1 MRRLVAFTL
10 FAAACGGKSNPA
22 AGTNTPACPSAD
34 VVRYA
39 IWQAPTDG
47 GQTYGA
53 PATGH
58 WTVPVGYRFED
69 QAPPPAGPITR
80 DAVVAL
86 GMLDVPDVVWLYD
99 GARPA
104 CKARVTGFIA
114 VPEDHGMG
122 ISTTVSAV
130 TEDCAPSG
138 ETREA
143 WILAVPTEPV
153 GCGFAPAAPLASH
166 TLDEKDGQYAI
177 PATKQSIPPPLD
189 LAVQRPACAPSCPTL
204 WSLRSVESSP
214 RVTEM
219 TVTHIVDAGELDDPC
234 NWEWNDQ
241 FGIYLGGGPGVAP
254 KELRVP
260 PPPEDDYVETV
271 SLAGAFVDG
280 TGPRIVALLDVAVWG
295 AYSIT
300 ADATLDAGQR
310 VRYYRNHEE
319 DFWYRSLAPYCGP

>member
-1 MRRLVAFTL
+1 MRRLAAFPL
-10 FAAACGGKSNPA
+10 VLAAACGGKSNPA
-22 AGTNTPACPSAD
+22 AGTNSPACPSAD

-39 IWQAPTDG
+39 LWQAPTDG
-47 GQTYGA
+47 GQSYGA

-58 WTVPVGYRFED
+58 WTIPVGFRFED
-69 QAPPPAGPITR
+69 QSPPPHGPITR

-86 GMLDVPDVVWLYD
+86 GMPDVPDVVWLYD

-104 CKARVTGFIA
+104 CKAQVTGFIA

-130 TEDCAPSG
+130 TEDCAPTSG
-138 ETREA
+138 DTRDA
-143 WILAVPTEPV
+143 WVLAVATEPV
-153 GCGFAPAAPLASH
+153 GCGFARANVL
-166 TLDEKDGQYAI
+166 
-177 PATKQSIPPPLD
+177 ATKQSIPPPID

-204 WSLRSVESSP
+204 WSLRTVESSP

-219 TVTHIVDAGELDDPC
+219 TVTHIVNARSPDDPC
-234 NWEWNDQ
+234 NWEWSDQ
-241 FGIYLGGGPGVAP
+241 FGIFLGGGPGVAP
-254 KELRVP
+254 KELTLP
-260 PPPEDDYVETV
+260 PVVDGDYVDTM

-280 TGPRIVALLDVAVWG
+280 TGPRIVALVDIAVWG

-300 ADATLDAGQR
+300 ADASYGAGQR
-310 VRYYRNHEE
+310 IRYFRNHEE